1 MHGGFVAV
9 LIALAI
15 LSIMYIW
22 IKGYYIK
29 MRLIENVPIENYKK
43 QLNQLRQDT
52 DRPKYTTNL
61 VCLTSCQYAK

>member
-1 MHGGFVAV
+1 MLIFFGIFEFSFFIANIVKFMHGGFVAV

-29 MRLIENVPIENYKK
+29 MRLLEICSN
-43 QLNQLRQDT
+43 
-52 DRPKYTTNL
+52 
-61 VCLTSCQYAK
+61 